1 MKEFS
6 TKEVIDHML
15 NNDRFSAWLGIELEK
30 VSPGQCIIS
39 MTIREEML
47 NGFGIAHGGV
57 TFALAD
63 TALAIASNSYNI
75 LSVALDASISYPNA
89 VNEGDKITAKA
100 SQISLSRKTGVY
112 GISVSNQHDQVVAFF
127 KGTVYRTSKKLFP

>member
-6 TKEVIDHML
+6 TKEVIDHL
-15 NNDRFSAWLGIELEK
+15 LKNDRFSTWMGIELEK
-30 VSPGQCIIS
+30 VSPGECIIS

-89 VNEGDKITAKA
+89 VNEGDKLTAKA
-100 SQISLSRKTGVY
+100 CQISLSRKTGVY
-112 GISVSNQHDQVVAFF
+112 SISISNQHDQVVAFF
-127 KGTVYRTSKKLFP
+127 KGTVYRTSKNLLP

>member
-15 NNDRFSAWLGIELEK
+15 NNDNFSAWLGIELEK

-63 TALAIASNSYNI
+63 TALAIASNSKNI

-89 VNEGDKITAKA
+89 VNEGDKLTAKA
-100 SQISLSRKTGVY
+100 SQISLSRKIGVY
-112 GISVSNQHDQVVAFF
+112 GISVSNQHGQVVAFF
-127 KGTVYRTSKKLFP
+127 KGTVYRTSKKLLP